1 MDLLDR
7 PTAAYV
13 LDRMIA
19 ESARYGRSLCLVRLR
34 MPAGHLPAAGE
45 RLRFAVRDA
54 DVLVR
59 WTDEDLL
66 ALLPETDIM
75 GAEVA
80 AERLRDTLRGI
91 PVHAGTVQWQ
101 GDTGDVLVR
110 RANVQATR
118 P

>member
-1 MDLLDR
+1 MELLDR

-19 ESARYGRSLCLVRLR
+19 EAARYGRRVCLVRLR
-34 MPAGHLPAAGE
+34 MPEGPVPAAAE
-45 RLRFAVRDA
+45 RLRFAVRHA

-59 WTDEDLL
+59 WTEEDLL
-66 ALLPETDIM
+66 AVLPETARL

-80 AERLRDTLRGI
+80 AERLRDTLGDI
-91 PVHAGTVQWQ
+91 PLHAGAVEWQ
-101 GDTGDVLVR
+101 GDTGDLLSR
-110 RANVQATR
+110 RANAAAVH